1 MAGSKMHEG
10 EVHIDVELVRRLVA
24 QQFPHWS
31 GLIVE
36 PAEST
41 GTVNA
46 IYRLG
51 SDMYLRLPRVEAWAQ
66 DLMKELHWLPSLAG
80 HLSLEIP
87 EPLAEGHPAF
97 GYPFEWAIYRWLD
110 GSTYAPDS
118 IGSERDAAAE
128 LARFVSELR
137 AIDSSRGPRS
147 RRDAPLRLRDP
158 QVQAFI
164 QSLDGE
170 VDGEAAMA
178 VWRRSLKAPEWDG
191 VSVWTHGDLL
201 PPNLLVRDGRIS
213 AVIDFG
219 SIGLGD
225 PAVDVIPAWTVF
237 GEEGR
242 KTFRPSLDVDD
253 DTWTRAR
260 GFALHQALLIIPYY
274 QESNPAFTAMA
285 RRTVDQLLADS
296 NA

>member
-1 MAGSKMHEG
+1 
-10 EVHIDVELVRRLVA
+10 
-24 QQFPHWS
+24 
-31 GLIVE
+31 
-36 PAEST
+36 
-41 GTVNA
+41 
-46 IYRLG
+46 
-51 SDMYLRLPRVEAWAQ
+51 MYLRLPRVEAWAQ
-66 DLMKELHWLPSLAG
+66 GLVKERQWLPRFAR

-110 GSTYAPDS
+110 GSTYAPAS

-128 LARFVSELR
+128 LARFVSELH
-137 AIDSSRGPRS
+137 AIDSSGGPRS
-147 RRDAPLRLRDP
+147 RRDAPLRLRDS

-164 QSLDGE
+164 ESLDGE
-170 VDGEAAMA
+170 IDGEAAMA
-178 VWRRSLKAPEWDG
+178 VWRRSLKGPEWDG

-201 PPNLLVRDGRIS
+201 PPNLLVRDGRMS

-237 GEEGR
+237 SEEGR
-242 KTFRPSLDVDD
+242 KTFRTSLDVDD

-260 GFALHQALLIIPYY
+260 GLALHQALLIIPYY
-274 QESNPAFTAMA
+274 RDSNPAFTAMA

-296 NA
+296 KA

>member
-1 MAGSKMHEG
+1 
-10 EVHIDVELVRRLVA
+10 
-24 QQFPHWS
+24 
-31 GLIVE
+31 
-36 PAEST
+36 
-41 GTVNA
+41 
-46 IYRLG
+46 
-51 SDMYLRLPRVEAWAQ
+51 
-66 DLMKELHWLPSLAG
+66 
-80 HLSLEIP
+80 
-87 EPLAEGHPAF
+87 
-97 GYPFEWAIYRWLD
+97 
-110 GSTYAPDS
+110 
-118 IGSERDAAAE
+118 
-128 LARFVSELR
+128 
-137 AIDSSRGPRS
+137 
-147 RRDAPLRLRDP
+147 
-158 QVQAFI
+158 
-164 QSLDGE
+164 
-170 VDGEAAMA
+170 
-178 VWRRSLKAPEWDG
+178 
-191 VSVWTHGDLL
+191 
-201 PPNLLVRDGRIS
+201 LVRDGRIS